1 MRKIILGAAGAMA
14 LLAGCSTDLDRRQEF
29 IPQTELQM
37 VDADTMRVTYRLDR
51 PAPGLAFRR
60 VTDGQRAER
69 WVPLDDSFVL
79 NHGGDS
85 DYVQRKDGELFT
97 EIAFDIP
104 ATFIRLPQDYSPFM
118 PYKDG
123 GMLIHS
129 GRFQACV
136 RSCGIVEAGTV
147 FPMQLIPGEGQ
158 HIILDG
164 EVLDG
169 PVSWDDADDGTMV
182 YLGAAEPIETDYVVA
197 VVDQALPTDLS
208 GALDELFPELM
219 VFYTGKLGALE
230 DKPMLFAAVD
240 RYTEP
245 DGNPSSNSYSNQG
258 GVLPGQVFMHMSG
271 DGWLESEEVR
281 GGQIVG
287 FLSWFFAH
295 EAGHLYQHG
304 TGQQFQLD
312 VAWIHEGAADAFA
325 ALALQELDA
334 APADYITLRK
344 QQAVDNCLLGLA
356 DGDLRGALERG
367 AFNLYYECGMVM
379 QLAAD
384 RAIKER
390 SGGADDLFTLWNT
403 YLTRVKDGAPW
414 TEETFLPLIGEM
426 AGEEVE
432 AFAIRILDGDSSL
445 TAEEMQEAIGL

>member
-1 MRKIILGAAGAMA
+1 MNKIVPGIAAAMA
-14 LLAGCSTDLDRRQEF
+14 VLTGCNTDLQRRQEF
-29 IPQTELQM
+29 IPQAELQM
-37 VDADTMRVTYRLDR
+37 VDADTMRVTYRLAR

-69 WVPLDDSFVL
+69 WVPLDDGFVL
-79 NHGGDS
+79 NHGGER
-85 DYVQRKDGELFT
+85 DYVQRRDGELFT

-123 GMLIHS
+123 GLLIHS

-136 RSCGIVEAGTV
+136 RSCGIVEEGTV

-164 EVLDG
+164 EVLTG
-169 PVSWDDADDGTMV
+169 PVSWDDKDDGTMV

-197 VVDQALPTDLS
+197 VVDQALPDDLS
-208 GALDELFPELM
+208 SALDELFPELM

-230 DKPMLFAAVD
+230 DQPMLFAALD
-240 RYTEP
+240 RHTEP

-271 DGWLESEEVR
+271 DGWLETAEVR
-281 GGQIVG
+281 GPQIVG
-287 FLSWFFAH
+287 FVSWFFAH
-295 EAGHLYQHG
+295 EAGHLYQRG
-304 TGQQFQLD
+304 AGREFDLK
-312 VAWIHEGAADAFA
+312 VAWIHEGGADAFA
-325 ALALQELDA
+325 ALAMEELDA
-334 APADYITLRK
+334 APAEYIAQRK
-344 QQAVDNCLLGLA
+344 QQAIDNCLLGLA
-356 DGDLRGALERG
+356 DGDLRTAQDRG

-384 RAIKER
+384 RAIKAR
-390 SGGADDLFTLWNT
+390 SGGAQDLFTLWGV

-414 TEETFLPLIGEM
+414 AEETFLPLIGEM
-426 AGEEVE
+426 AGAETQ
-432 AFAIRILDGDSSL
+432 AFAARILDGDSSL
-445 TAEEMQEAIGL
+445 TAQEMQAAVGL